1 MSAVDMTD
9 RDSIKALFKEVVIEV
24 LQERRDLLED
34 AVVEAIEDIG
44 MLRAIQ
50 EADLS
55 DNVDASE
62 FCDELAKTIEL
73 G

>member
-24 LQERRDLLED
+24 LQERRDLIED
-34 AVVEAIEDIG
+34 AVVEVIEDVG
-44 MLRAIQ
+44 MLTAIQ

-62 FCDELAKTIEL
+62 FYDEFAKRTES